1 MSRNIELKDKI
12 LDITEGVCEN
22 LVDMSLMF
30 LFFGIELGFKPKSS
44 QSVYRA
50 GKAAEKTL
58 LGLNYQ
64 IIKRSIYLAREKG
77 WIRPGELKITEEGR
91 RRIQGRLPKNAE
103 NKLWDGKWHI
113 ALFDVPEKQRSKR
126 DALRQFLRRLGFG
139 KLFEST
145 WISPYNFLGE
155 ASEFIKSSDLDPY
168 VILSISDR
176 VGVKGSRELAD
187 RVWNMGELNN
197 DYKNFLHSKET
208 SPARKI
214 FQYLSI
220 TRRDPRL
227 PGELL
232 PIDWKGRRAF
242 DSYQELTKINFK
254 NIST

>member
-12 LDITEGVCEN
+12 LNITEGVCEN

-30 LFFGIELGFKPKSS
+30 LFFGLELGLRPKSS

-50 GKAAEKTL
+50 GKAAKKAL
-58 LGLNYQ
+58 LGINYQ
-64 IIKRSIYLAREKG
+64 TIKRSVYLAREKG
-77 WIRPGELKITEEGR
+77 WIRSGELKITEEGK

-103 NKLWDGKWHI
+103 VKSWDGKWHI
-113 ALFDVPEKQRSKR
+113 ALFDIPEKQRGKR
-126 DALRQFLRRLGFG
+126 DSLRQFLKRLGFG

-155 ASEFIKSSDLDPY
+155 VGEFIKLNDLDPY

-176 VGVKGSRELAD
+176 VGVRGSRELAD
-187 RVWNMGELNN
+187 RVWNLGELNN
-197 DYKNFLHSKET
+197 DYKNFLQSKEMSIT
-208 SPARKI
+208 RKI

-220 TRRDPRL
+220 VQRDPRL

-242 DSYQELTKINFK
+242 DFYQELTKINFI